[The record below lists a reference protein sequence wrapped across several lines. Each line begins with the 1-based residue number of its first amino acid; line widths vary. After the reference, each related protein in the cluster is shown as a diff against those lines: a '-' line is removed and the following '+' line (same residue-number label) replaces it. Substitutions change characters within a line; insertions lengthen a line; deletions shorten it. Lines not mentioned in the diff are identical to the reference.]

1 MKNFIKLFQPKPSVC
16 GLGRWGS
23 TQVKNKKY
31 SQWFHDMCSQDNCFI
46 NINLKKYKNHLK

>member
-1 MKNFIKLFQPKPSVC
+1 MKKILKLFLPKPSVY

-23 TQVKNKKY
+23 TQTKNKKY

-46 NINLKKYKNHLK
+46 NINTLKKNKK